1 MKLPP
6 ASASGQFLYTGHNT
20 VSPIYRQS
28 PVIYNNNN
36 HLVQSF
42 QNTRSVDQCVLR
54 EPPPTTT
61 TTTTTTSV
69 TTTTT
74 PAPAPARPPVY
85 GLSVGESGYLTVRD
99 DSVFS
104 WAGDQLSLSITLTT
118 LASQGLLYWQVD
130 SV

>member
-1 MKLPP
+1 M
-6 ASASGQFLYTGHNT
+6 
-20 VSPIYRQS
+20 
-28 PVIYNNNN
+28 IYNNNN

-42 QNTRSVDQCVLR
+42 ENTRSVDQCVLR

-61 TTTTTTSV
+61 TTTPTTTTTTTV

-74 PAPAPARPPVY
+74 APAPVRPPLY
-85 GLSVGESGYLTVRD
+85 ALSVPGSGYLTVRD

-104 WAGDQLSLSITLTT
+104 WAGDQLSLSLTLTT
-118 LASQGLLYWQVD
+118 LATQGLLYWQVN